1 VKLIIYMPAFNEETI
16 IHNVIKNLPK
26 SLDNIDVIQHL
37 VVDDGSTDKTA
48 ELAQSAGAQV
58 IRQKKNRG
66 VGAAFHSALQFALEN
81 DADILIGIDADGQF
95 DPNEIP
101 NLIGPVLSRQAD
113 MVIGNRFA
121 TGLPKNMPKIKYWG
135 NVQIS
140 KLLSMICG
148 QKFQDV
154 SCGYRAYSRDILLWL
169 NLHGSFTY
177 THEAILSSVYEGKYV
192 AEHPVRVRYDPERKS
207 RVAKSIF
214 RYAIKTST
222 IIFRVLLDYQPM
234 RVFGAIG
241 GFLILVGSVF
251 VAYLLGH
258 YALTGAFTPY
268 KAYGF
273 IGLGFIIFGMLVFLL
288 ALIADMVKR
297 VRLNQNRLLYEI
309 KKLK

>member
-58 IRQKKNRG
+58 IRHKKNRG